1 MVAINRPL
9 AALYSSSIGDKLNP
23 NCKRLLSKTV
33 VVVVVN
39 CFGKSTFLKWKYILY
54 TAFNFLA
61 LTRKVLRYI
70 VKTVNTRYR
79 ICTSLS
85 TLGIGA
91 AQFRSFTEVAPK
103 RNHPNYPVFFFF
115 LDDSIQIVLNL
126 TQFITLGTESNLEGF
141 FFYFFINTAN

>member
-39 CFGKSTFLKWKYILY
+39 YFGKSTFLKWKYILY

-70 VKTVNTRYR
+70 VKTVNTRYP

-91 AQFRSFTEVAPK
+91 AQFRSVTEVAPK
-103 RNHPNYPVFFFF
+103 RNHPSYPVFFFF
-115 LDDSIQIVLNL
+115 WWLHTNRSKFDSVHNIRNRVKFRRIF
-126 TQFITLGTESNLEGF
+126 FIII
-141 FFYFFINTAN
+141 INTAN